1 VRGTS
6 VRSIVGWFALAI
18 SLGSLG
24 VLVWDKFLRQA
35 RFEVKGDWIL
45 SGAQP
50 VLRVV
55 IFNVGYRKGTVR
67 DLRLK
72 ERAMS
77 KGRGWT
83 PYERVMSRLPI
94 VLDADEG
101 SEAFL
106 FELQRNPRDIFEDA
120 LATSRIDT
128 IEIENA
134 RGEISAFTLP
144 VLHEAKSNAM
154 TNAGSEMPRLLP

>member
-1 VRGTS
+1 MVA
-6 VRSIVGWFALAI
+6 WFALVV

-24 VLVWDKFLRQA
+24 VLVWDKFLRSA
-35 RFEVKGDWIL
+35 SFEVKGDWIL
-45 SGAQP
+45 TGARP

-67 DLRLK
+67 DLRL
-72 ERAMS
+72 RQRDMP

-83 PYERVMSRLPI
+83 PYGRVMSRMPI

-106 FELQRNPRDIFEDA
+106 FEVQPNPRDTFEDA
-120 LATSRIDT
+120 LATGRIDT

-134 RGEISAFTLP
+134 RGLVSAFSLP
-144 VLHEAKSNAM
+144 ELHEAKLNAA
-154 TNAGSEMPRLLP
+154 TYAGDEMPRVLR